1 MSEYMILFRLPLRAG
16 SKLDQLLRNDGW
28 LSFNDMVY
36 YRVAAMDREKII
48 ERVKEV
54 CQGAGERA
62 GRESLSAF
70 SVVPVHE
77 HLKHAAR
84 KTISRRREKAICN

>member
-1 MSEYMILFRLPLRAG
+1 MAEYMILFRLPLRAG
-16 SKLDQLLRNDGW
+16 SKLDRLLRNDGW
-28 LSFNDMVY
+28 LNLTDVVY

-54 CQGAGERA
+54 CMGEGARSG
-62 GRESLSAF
+62 LSAF
-70 SVVPVHE
+70 SVVPIHE

-84 KTISRRREKAICN
+84 KSVSSDRALCN